1 MNLFVSN
8 ISHKVKEDELRTL
21 FQGIGEVSSVKII
34 SDKYT
39 GESKGFGFIDMR
51 DESQALE
58 AIQKLTNT
66 DLGGRKLVVS
76 KARERNSAY

>member
-8 ISHKVKEDELRTL
+8 ISHKVKEEELKTL
-21 FQGIGEVSSVKII
+21 FQGIGEVNTVKII

-51 DESQALE
+51 DDSQALE

-76 KARERNSAY
+76 RARERNSGY

>member
-39 GESKGFGFIDMR
+39 GESKGFGFIDMH
-51 DESQALE
+51 DDSQALE

-76 KARERNSAY
+76 KAKERNSG

>member
-39 GESKGFGFIDMR
+39 GESKGFGFIDMH
-51 DESQALE
+51 DDSQALE

-76 KARERNSAY
+76 KARERNSGY